1 MIDNQPSTSQQATTS
16 DTRFQPAASRTE
28 AFPMT
33 QPCIVLLAG
42 EGTPTCMVYHAL
54 RRRFGSTVRLEVIL
68 EQPMSRLKLL
78 RRRTKRLGLLPVLG
92 HVLFMMLAVPILRF
106 QGRNRV
112 EAIKAL
118 YGLDDSLIPEPV
130 LRVPSA
136 NSPVVVERLRALS
149 PSVVVVNGTRIL
161 RPEILRATG
170 APFINMHAGVTPA
183 YRGVHGGY
191 WALADGRPELVGT
204 TIHLVDDGIDTGDIV
219 EQVTFAPTEA
229 DNFATY
235 PYLHI
240 AMGLPALLDAVQ
252 AILSHQ
258 RPALC
263 VPKTKSSRLW
273 YHPTLWSYLK
283 VGCRQ
288 NVW

>member
-1 MIDNQPSTSQQATTS
+1 
-16 DTRFQPAASRTE
+16 
-28 AFPMT
+28 MT

-54 RRRFGSTVRLEVIL
+54 RRRFGSAARLEVIL
-68 EQPMSRLKLL
+68 ERPVSRLHLL
-78 RRRTKRLGLLPVLG
+78 KRRAKRLGLVPVLG
-92 HVLFMMLAVPILRF
+92 HVLFMMLAVPLLRF
-106 QGRNRV
+106 QGRQRI
-112 EAIKAL
+112 EAIQAL
-118 YGLDDSLIPEPV
+118 YGLDDSVIPEPV
-130 LRVPSA
+130 LRVASA
-136 NSPVVVERLRALS
+136 NSAVVVERLRALS

-161 RPEILRATG
+161 KPEILSATG

-204 TIHLVDDGIDTGDIV
+204 TIHLVDEGIDTGDIV
-219 EQVTFAPTEA
+219 KQVIFTPTAA

-263 VPKTKSSRLW
+263 APQTRISRLW
-273 YHPTLWSYLK
+273 HHPTLWSYLK

>member
-1 MIDNQPSTSQQATTS
+1 
-16 DTRFQPAASRTE
+16 
-28 AFPMT
+28 MT

-42 EGTPTCMVYHAL
+42 EGTPTHMVYHAL

-68 EQPMSRLKLL
+68 ERPVSRFQLLK
-78 RRRTKRLGLLPVLG
+78 RRARRLGLLPVLG
-92 HVLFMMLAVPILRF
+92 HVLFMMLAVPLLRF
-106 QGRNRV
+106 QGRQRIA
-112 EAIKAL
+112 AIKYQ
-118 YGLDDSLIPEPV
+118 YGLDDSVIPEPV

-136 NSPVVVERLRALS
+136 NSAVVRERLRELS
-149 PSVVVVNGTRIL
+149 PSAVVINGTRIL
-161 RPEILRATG
+161 RPEILRATE

-204 TIHLVDDGIDTGDIV
+204 TIHLVDEGIDTGDIV
-219 EQVTFAPTEA
+219 TQITFSPTAA

-240 AMGLPALLDAVQ
+240 AMGLPALLDSVQ
-252 AILSHQ
+252 AILRQQ

-263 VPKTKSSRLW
+263 APKTKSSRLW

-283 VGCRQ
+283 VGCRR